1 MVNIIPKYIIIW
13 VYFNLNND
21 KWQTMQNEKQNII
34 PFLYIL
40 IVMIMVTS
48 GETEREGNGVGKI
61 YQRSFKFSNTAF

>member
-1 MVNIIPKYIIIW
+1 
-13 VYFNLNND
+13 
-21 KWQTMQNEKQNII
+21 MQNETQNII

-48 GETEREGNGVGKI
+48 GETERERNGVGKM